1 MALGMSM
8 RKQWYV
14 KDVTWHMIIKMEINY
29 KQDELNKIL
38 LVDLDLIFIAQG
50 LQIENGQDIFLC

>member
-1 MALGMSM
+1 MASLFP
-8 RKQWYV
+8 
-14 KDVTWHMIIKMEINY
+14 WHMIIKMEINY
-29 KQDELNKIL
+29 KQDELNKKL

>member
-29 KQDELNKIL
+29 KQDELNKKL

>member
-1 MALGMSM
+1 
-8 RKQWYV
+8 
-14 KDVTWHMIIKMEINY
+14 MIIKMEINY